1 MVLNQRN
8 PALLLLAGLAGC
20 LARQPIVQ
28 APQPVPVAVAT
39 VLGGVESKDLL
50 EVPDDFQDR
59 IDHVVSARNL
69 VARPLEPSRFKA
81 AFTDSRSTAHRLLWL
96 DGAAGD
102 AGLLLLVEA
111 EARYFSQ
118 LNGQYRWTVE
128 VHATL
133 APPHQPEAATTA
145 DFEVPV
151 FLQFHHERETEALSA
166 AAPVIERRVGSLIDE
181 YLAGQRAAPRGG

>member
-1 MVLNQRN
+1 MVLKQLLG
-8 PALLLLAGLAGC
+8 ALGLVGLAGC

-50 EVPDDFQDR
+50 DVPDDFDQR
-59 IDHVVSARNL
+59 IDAVVSARNL
-69 VARPLEPSRFKA
+69 VPRPVEHASFDV
-81 AFTDSRSTAHRLLWL
+81 AFSDRRSTAHRLSWL
-96 DGAAGD
+96 DSASGD

-128 VHATL
+128 VHASL
-133 APPHQPEAATTA
+133 APAHRLESATTA

-166 AAPVIERRVGSLIDE
+166 AAPVIERRVGALLDE
-181 YLAGQRAAPRGG
+181 YLAGLRAAPRGG